1 MAKLKMP
8 TTLGATIDLL
18 WSLREE
24 RKAADVIVNEIK
36 EKEAAVE
43 AHLMNNFDKSGL
55 DGAKG
60 KYGLATL
67 KHSTVADV
75 TDWPA
80 FYVYIQKNKA
90 WDLLQRRPAITAI
103 RERWDAKK
111 VIPGV
116 VPKEVVNLSLSS
128 VKAK

>member
-24 RKAADVIVNEIK
+24 RKSAEVIVNEIK

-67 KHSTVADV
+67 KRSTVADV

-80 FYVYIQKNKA
+80 FYAYIQKNKA
-90 WDLLQRRPAITAI
+90 WELLQKRPAITAI
-103 RERWDAKK
+103 RERWDANK
-111 VIPGV
+111 VIPGLE
-116 VPKEVVNLSLSS
+116 PKEVVQLSLTK
-128 VKAK
+128 VK

>member
-8 TTLGATIDLL
+8 TTIGATIDLL
-18 WSLREE
+18 WSLRES
-24 RKAADVIVNEIK
+24 RKAAEAAVTEIK

-67 KHSTVADV
+67 KRSTVADV

-80 FYVYIQKNKA
+80 FYSYIQRNKA
-90 WDLLQRRPAITAI
+90 WELLQKRPAITAI
-103 RERWDAKK
+103 RERWDAHKT
-111 VIPGV
+111 IPGV
-116 VPKEVVNLSLSS
+116 EPKEVVQLSLTK
-128 VKAK
+128 VK

>member
-24 RKAADVIVNEIK
+24 RKSAEVIVNEIK

-67 KHSTVADV
+67 KRSTVADV

-80 FYVYIQKNKA
+80 FYAYIQKNKA
-90 WDLLQRRPAITAI
+90 WELLQKRPAITAI
-103 RERWDAKK
+103 RERWDANK
-111 VIPGV
+111 VIPGLE
-116 VPKEVVNLSLSS
+116 PKEVTQLSLTK
-128 VKAK
+128 VK

>member
-24 RKAADVIVNEIK
+24 RKSAEVIVNEIK
-36 EKEAAVE
+36 EREAAVE

-67 KHSTVADV
+67 KRSTVADV

-80 FYVYIQKNKA
+80 FYAYIQKNKA
-90 WDLLQRRPAITAI
+90 WELLQKRPAITAI
-103 RERWDAKK
+103 RERWDANK
-111 VIPGV
+111 VIPGLE
-116 VPKEVVNLSLSS
+116 PKEVIQLSLTK
-128 VKAK
+128 VK

>member
-24 RKAADVIVNEIK
+24 RKSAEVIVNEIK

-67 KHSTVADV
+67 KRSTVADV

-80 FYVYIQKNKA
+80 FYAYIQKNKA
-90 WDLLQRRPAITAI
+90 WELLQKRPAITAI
-103 RERWDAKK
+103 RERWDANK
-111 VIPGV
+111 VIPGLE
-116 VPKEVVNLSLSS
+116 PKEVVQLSLTK
-128 VKAK
+128 VN

>member
-1 MAKLKMP
+1 MAKIKMP

-36 EKEAAVE
+36 ERESAVE

-80 FYVYIQKNKA
+80 FYAYIQKNKA
-90 WDLLQRRPAITAI
+90 WDLLQKRPAITAI

-111 VIPGV
+111 TVSGV
-116 VPKEVVNLSLSS
+116 EPKEITTLSLTK
-128 VKAK
+128 VK

>member
-8 TTLGATIDLL
+8 TTIGTTIDLL
-18 WSLREE
+18 WSLREA
-24 RKAADVIVNEIK
+24 RKSAEAAVNEIK

-43 AHLMNNFDKSGL
+43 AHLMNNFDRSGL

-80 FYVYIQKNKA
+80 FYRYIQKNKA
-90 WDLLQRRPAITAI
+90 WELLQKRPAITAI
-103 RERWDAKK
+103 RERWDANKS
-111 VIPGV
+111 IPGV
-116 VPKEVVNLSLSS
+116 EPKEVVQLSLTK
-128 VKAK
+128 VK

>member
-24 RKAADVIVNEIK
+24 RKSAEVIVNEIK

-67 KHSTVADV
+67 KRSTVADV

-80 FYVYIQKNKA
+80 FYAYIQKNKA
-90 WDLLQRRPAITAI
+90 WELLQKRPAITAI
-103 RERWDAKK
+103 RERWDANK
-111 VIPGV
+111 VIPGLE
-116 VPKEVVNLSLSS
+116 PKEVIQLSLTK
-128 VKAK
+128 VK

>member
-24 RKAADVIVNEIK
+24 RKSAEVIVNEIK

-60 KYGLATL
+60 KYGLTTL
-67 KHSTVADV
+67 KRSTVADV

-80 FYVYIQKNKA
+80 FYAYIQKNKA
-90 WDLLQRRPAITAI
+90 WELLQKRPAITAI
-103 RERWDAKK
+103 RERWDANK
-111 VIPGV
+111 VIPGLE
-116 VPKEVVNLSLSS
+116 PKEVVQLSVTK
-128 VKAK
+128 VK

>member
-8 TTLGATIDLL
+8 TTIGGTIDLL

-24 RKAADVIVNEIK
+24 RKSAEAAVNEIK
-36 EKEAAVE
+36 EKETAVE

-75 TDWPA
+75 TDWPQ
-80 FYVYIQKNKA
+80 FYSYIQRNKA
-90 WDLLQRRPAITAI
+90 WDLLQKRPAITAI
-103 RERWDAKK
+103 RERWNNGKA
-111 VIPGV
+111 IPGLE
-116 VPKEVVNLSLSS
+116 PKEIVTLSLTS
-128 VKAK
+128 VK

>member
-24 RKAADVIVNEIK
+24 RKSAEVIVNEIK

-67 KHSTVADV
+67 KRSTVADV

-80 FYVYIQKNKA
+80 FYAYIQKNKA
-90 WDLLQRRPAITAI
+90 WELLQKRPAITAI
-103 RERWDAKK
+103 RERWDANK
-111 VIPGV
+111 VIPGLE
-116 VPKEVVNLSLSS
+116 PKEVVQLSVTK
-128 VKAK
+128 VK

>member
-18 WSLREE
+18 WSLREA
-24 RKAADVIVNEIK
+24 RKTAEAGVNEIK

-67 KHSTVADV
+67 KRSTVADV

-80 FYVYIQKNKA
+80 FYGYIQKNKA
-90 WDLLQRRPAITAI
+90 WELLQKRPAITAI
-103 RERWDAKK
+103 RERWDANKA
-111 VIPGV
+111 IPGV
-116 VPKEVVNLSLSS
+116 EPKEVVQLSLTKVS
-128 VKAK
+128 K

>member
-36 EKEAAVE
+36 ERESAVE

-75 TDWPA
+75 TNWPA
-80 FYVYIQKNKA
+80 FYAYIQKNKA
-90 WDLLQRRPAITAI
+90 WDLLQKRPAITAI

-111 VIPGV
+111 TVSGV
-116 VPKEVVNLSLSS
+116 EPKEITTLSLTK
-128 VKAK
+128 VK

>member
-8 TTLGATIDLL
+8 KTLGATIDLL

-36 EKEAAVE
+36 ERESAVE

-80 FYVYIQKNKA
+80 FYAYIQKNKA
-90 WDLLQRRPAITAI
+90 WDLLQKRPAITAI

-111 VIPGV
+111 TVSGV
-116 VPKEVVNLSLSS
+116 EPKEITTLSLTK
-128 VKAK
+128 VK

>member
-8 TTLGATIDLL
+8 TTLGGTIDLL

-24 RKAADVIVNEIK
+24 RKSAETIVNEIK

-60 KYGLATL
+60 KYGLATI

-80 FYVYIQKNKA
+80 FYAYIQKNKA
-90 WDLLQRRPAITAI
+90 WELLQKRPAITAI
-103 RERWDAKK
+103 RERWNANKA
-111 VIPGV
+111 IPGV
-116 VPKEVVNLSLSS
+116 APKEISVLSLTS
-128 VKAK
+128 VK

>member
-36 EKEAAVE
+36 GRESAVE

-80 FYVYIQKNKA
+80 FYAYIQKNKA
-90 WDLLQRRPAITAI
+90 WDLLQKRPAITAI

-111 VIPGV
+111 TVSGV
-116 VPKEVVNLSLSS
+116 EPKEITTLSLTK
-128 VKAK
+128 VK

>member
-36 EKEAAVE
+36 ERESAVE

-80 FYVYIQKNKA
+80 FYAYIQKNKA
-90 WDLLQRRPAITAI
+90 WDLLQKRPAITAI

-111 VIPGV
+111 TVSGV
-116 VPKEVVNLSLSS
+116 EPKEITTLSLTK
-128 VKAK
+128 VK

>member
-1 MAKLKMP
+1 MVKLKMP

-24 RKAADVIVNEIK
+24 RNAAEVVVNEIK
-36 EKEAAVE
+36 KKEAAVE

-67 KHSTVADV
+67 KRSTVADV

-90 WDLLQRRPAITAI
+90 WDLLQKRPAITAI

-111 VIPGV
+111 VIPGIQ
-116 VPKEVVNLSLSS
+116 PKEIITLSLTK
-128 VKAK
+128 VK

>member
-8 TTLGATIDLL
+8 TSLGATIDLL

-24 RKAADVIVNEIK
+24 RKAAEAVVNGIK

-60 KYGLATL
+60 KLGLATL

-80 FYVYIQKNKA
+80 FYGYIQKNKA
-90 WDLLQRRPAITAI
+90 WDLLQKRPSITAI
-103 RERWDAKK
+103 RERWDANKE
-111 VIPGV
+111 IPGIT
-116 VPKEVVNLSLSS
+116 PKDITTLSLTQ
-128 VKAK
+128 VKK

>member
-36 EKEAAVE
+36 ERESAVE
-43 AHLMNNFDKSGL
+43 AHLMNNFDKSG

-80 FYVYIQKNKA
+80 FYAYIQKNKA
-90 WDLLQRRPAITAI
+90 WDLLQKRPAITAI

-111 VIPGV
+111 TVSGV
-116 VPKEVVNLSLSS
+116 EPKEITTLSLTK
-128 VKAK
+128 VK